1 MASGRCCRCNGPNA
15 KCWAV
20 PVFRMASIVYLVT
33 QGSGALVTTA
43 LRCLWWRTLSLR
55 LLLLHMPET
64 FLSLVLRLGL
74 QLVPRRQ
81 MFCFPVSIRA
91 VPPLSEIFHSRITTL
106 FHIPKSARDSWSEV
120 LSFALRAA
128 SDCPNDLEAWV
139 RLLMLPK
146 CILFLPPFK
155 ARKEARF
162 LAPNNKDWLKAW
174 REGSYQDLLFEA
186 CKRSAH
192 SHMPQSSSYNV
203 RHACG
208 AAQNVHFQKALRALG
223 SFGLAPP
230 DSGSFAAMLSKHPQ
244 CSPPQ
249 FSSSLIH
256 PLPSHPSP
264 PCSPP
269 LFDSPPTVPPLSHSP
284 SHLPSPILPHPS
296 TPPPQPPHSFSPAP
310 PLPSF
315 PLSPGPPSI
324 PLSSYFSFP
333 CSPSP
338 HPSHFPLLLAPF
350 PSHPPTFSSI
360 SISVS
365 TVCRSVLWILLL
377 VLLVFAPLTLKRVFV
392 VLLRLLLIAVY
403 TVLLSLPPS

>member
-1 MASGRCCRCNGPNA
+1 MLGCSCVQNGLHCLSCHPGERGSCHNSTTLPLVENSVSEATPSPHAGDLPVPGASSRPPACP
-15 KCWAV
+15 
-20 PVFRMASIVYLVT
+20 S
-33 QGSGALVTTA
+33 S
-43 LRCLWWRTLSLR
+43 SD
-55 LLLLHMPET
+55 
-64 FLSLVLRLGL
+64 VL
-74 QLVPRRQ
+74 
-81 MFCFPVSIRA
+81 FSPVSIRA

-120 LSFALRAA
+120 LLFALRAA
-128 SDCPNDLEAWV
+128 SDCPNDLEAWA

-249 FSSSLIH
+249 FSSSLMH

-269 LFDSPPTVPPLSHSP
+269 LFDSPPTVPPSVPLPFPSSFSHSSP
-284 SHLPSPILPHPS
+284 SIHSSPPAPSFILSSPTSPF
-296 TPPPQPPHSFSPAP
+296 FSPFPRPTLSPPLLLLLFPMLSLSPSLPLPASSGP
-310 PLPSF
+310 LPLPS
-315 PLSPGPPSI
+315 
-324 PLSSYFSFP
+324 
-333 CSPSP
+333 
-338 HPSHFPLLLAPF
+338 SHFFLYF
-350 PSHPPTFSSI
+350 YI
-360 SISVS
+360 
-365 TVCRSVLWILLL
+365 C
-377 VLLVFAPLTLKRVFV
+377 
-392 VLLRLLLIAVY
+392 
-403 TVLLSLPPS
+403 